1 MKRLALALMF
11 LALCGCGT
19 LRRAV
24 CPPAHVSRVVETDH
38 SYVVTLEAECKTK
51 TQEVPK

>member
-1 MKRLALALMF
+1 MKRLTLAL
-11 LALCGCGT
+11 LCIALCGCST

-24 CPPAHVSRVVETDH
+24 CPPAHVSRVVETEH
-38 SYVVTLEAECKTK
+38 SWIVTLEAECKTK